1 MRLTGSQ
8 SCSYENTGVIFSFF
22 LVLHT
27 QMWNI
32 KLRPSKLIIS
42 SDAQKHMVGL
52 DFERKFHDLKCFE
65 VGFLSYSLNPHNVE
79 GIITEHQLIVI
90 LSCLNKF

>member
-1 MRLTGSQ
+1 MMTSIG
-8 SCSYENTGVIFSFF
+8 
-22 LVLHT
+22 VLHT

-65 VGFLSYSLNPHNVE
+65 VGIFLLHIP
-79 GIITEHQLIVI
+79 
-90 LSCLNKF
+90 